1 MARAPKVTWKKVN
14 EAIASG
20 MGTGFGESYK
30 PVLEIKRWNPSP
42 MSVQVFKALPR
53 FKRECHFFSHSEWY
67 LGLLFSW
74 VGAQIR
80 EQFPLWPGQ
89 HNHPEYSRY
98 PEMDFILPK
107 SVGMAEICRDA
118 GIKHGTFVGS
128 NIPYIW
134 SIDLCAHMPWV
145 SDLKKSTCLISVKP
159 LTSEQYLYVDPLHR
173 GTEKLECERR
183 YANQLGINYFIGDR
197 TLYPG
202 PIFAQLE
209 FLADAAT
216 LPATHPWSYT
226 LNSFLNHHGDV
237 LQNEP
242 LQSIRERLIT
252 DYNCSPAQAT
262 FLKNHILWNQLIDCD
277 LSVKLKES
285 QPPKKGGLA
294 LIQAI
299 RNSMAGVTR

>member
-1 MARAPKVTWKKVN
+1 MARAPKVTWKRVN
-14 EAIASG
+14 EAMASG

-42 MSVQVFKALPR
+42 MSVQVLKALPR

-80 EQFPLWPGQ
+80 EQFPLWPWE
-89 HNHPEYSRY
+89 HKHPEYGRNIQI
-98 PEMDFILPK
+98 DAALPK

-118 GIKHGTFVGS
+118 GIKHGTFVGT

-183 YANQLGINYFIGDR
+183 YAKQLGISYFIGDR
-197 TLYPG
+197 TIYPG
-202 PIFAQLE
+202 PIFSQLE
-209 FLADAAT
+209 FLADAAM
-216 LPATHPWSYT
+216 LPATHPWSYI
-226 LNSFLNHHGDV
+226 LHRFLDHHGDA
-237 LQNEP
+237 LQNDP
-242 LQSIRERLIT
+242 LQSIREKLIT
-252 DYNCSPAQAT
+252 DYKCSPMQAT
-262 FLKNHILWNQLIDCD
+262 YLKNHILWNQLVDCD
-277 LSVKLKES
+277 LSVNLKES
-285 QPPKKGGLA
+285 HPPKKGGLA

-299 RNSMAGVTR
+299 RNSLAGGSR